1 MGHILTGQMLL
12 LFFVL
17 ILRAQRNNGKSGV
30 GCVLKVKTLVTIC
43 KNCGWQSL
51 DIGQVDELLKRTTN
65 IYCELRD
72 EF

>member
-1 MGHILTGQMLL
+1 MICFRCDNETDFEIQEVE
-12 LFFVL
+12 VL
-17 ILRAQRNNGKSGV
+17 QDYF